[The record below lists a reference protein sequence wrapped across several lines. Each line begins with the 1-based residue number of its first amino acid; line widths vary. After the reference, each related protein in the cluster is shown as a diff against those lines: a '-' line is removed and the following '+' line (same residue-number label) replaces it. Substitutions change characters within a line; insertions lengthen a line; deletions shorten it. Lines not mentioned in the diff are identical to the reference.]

1 MEKEKS
7 ILVVDD
13 KPANLS
19 LVTSLLKSHYKVL
32 LANDG
37 EKALKIA
44 CHHHLDL
51 ILLDIMM
58 PDMSGFEVCEKLK
71 QDPGTSHILIIFLT
85 ARTGDD
91 DIDKA
96 FSSGGVDYVTKPLR
110 SKELLARIKTHLLV
124 VEQRAHLL
132 QMNEETKTLND
143 NLELLVR
150 QRTKDLQ
157 DALEAIEKRNRSL
170 EQFSN
175 IASHNLR
182 GPVAS
187 ILGLS
192 NIIHLEALFTLTDR
206 TVFENLVQKAEELD
220 SVIKDMSA
228 ILQVRDDISSRFSTV
243 GLEEL
248 VESSN
253 ETLKGEIE
261 KSNAIIE
268 TDIPSGLTVF
278 TVPEYLE
285 SIIVQLLANAVRY
298 ASAERPSR
306 IQIKAIRQEGI
317 VIISIEDNGT
327 GIKAEHFDKIFEPYK
342 RMTAAGTGKGLG
354 LYLVR
359 RQAEAL
365 HGRMEVAS
373 NYGHGS
379 VFSLSLPQRNENGK
393 LNSI

>member
-1 MEKEKS
+1 MERAKS

-13 KPANLS
+13 KPTNLS
-19 LVTSLLKSHYKVL
+19 LVTSLLRSHYQVF

-37 EKALKIA
+37 EKAIA
-44 CHHHLDL
+44 IARDSHPDL

-58 PDMSGFEVCEKLK
+58 PDLSGFEVCVILK
-71 QDPGTSHILIIFLT
+71 QNESTSNIPIIFLT
-85 ARTGDD
+85 ARTSDD
-91 DIDKA
+91 DIDNA
-96 FSSGGVDYVTKPLR
+96 FSMGGVDYVTKPLR

-124 VEQRAHLL
+124 VEQRANLL

-192 NIIHLEALFTLTDR
+192 NILNLEPPSLPTNR
-206 TVFENLVQKAEELD
+206 TIFESLVQKAEELD

-228 ILQVRDDISSRFSTV
+228 ILEVRDDISSHFSIV

-248 VESSN
+248 LEN
-253 ETLKGEIE
+253 GIKALRCEIE
-261 KSNAIIE
+261 KSKVGIE
-268 TDIPSGLTVF
+268 TSVPRGLKVF
-278 TVPEYLE
+278 TVHEYLE
-285 SIIVQLLANAVRY
+285 SIIIQLLANAVRY
-298 ASAERPSR
+298 VSTERPPR
-306 IQIKAIRQEGI
+306 ILIKAIHQENSI
-317 VIISIEDNGT
+317 VISIEDNGT
-327 GIKAEHFDKIFEPYK
+327 GIRPENFDKIFEPYK
-342 RMTAAGTGKGLG
+342 RIASTGSGKGLG

-365 HGRMEVAS
+365 RGRIEVAS
-373 NYGHGS
+373 EYGIGS
-379 VFSLSLPQRNENGK
+379 IFSLSLPQHN
-393 LNSI
+393 